1 MSNISRILA
10 ATDFSDAGRRAT
22 QRAVRLARQ
31 GNLPLQLLHVISPAR
46 AGLWQ
51 RLTQQADDHDLRG
64 EAEARLRQ
72 LAADCGNTLGGIPGA
87 LPADIRIAE
96 GNVGESI
103 AGIAAMLDHV
113 LLVLGARGES
123 TLRDLLL
130 GSTTEQVLRK
140 SDRSLLAVRAD
151 SDRDYRQ
158 VLVPVDFSP
167 HARCA
172 LEIAAQLAPAAAIT
186 VLHVFDAPIEGKLEF
201 AGVPAADIEAY
212 RQRGQREAESM
223 LHEFIKGMPAAVRSR
238 VVPEVT
244 FGYPAITILEKAD
257 ALGCDLLAIG
267 KHGRSLVE
275 EWVLGS
281 VTQHVLRHARCDVL
295 AAHHHG

>member
-1 MSNISRILA
+1 MSTISRILA

-31 GNLPLQLLHVISPAR
+31 GSLPLQLLHVISPASL
-46 AGLWQ
+46 GVWQ
-51 RLTQQADDHDLRG
+51 RLTQRADDHDLRS
-64 EAEARLRQ
+64 EAEARLGQ
-72 LAADCGNTLGGIPGA
+72 LLADCGDLAADIPA
-87 LPADIRIAE
+87 HIRIDE
-96 GNVGESI
+96 GNVGDGI
-103 AGIAAMLDHV
+103 AGAAAALDHV

-151 SDRDYRQ
+151 ADRDYRQ

-167 HARCA
+167 HARGA

-223 LHEFIKGMPAAVRSR
+223 LHAFIQDMPPAIRNR
-238 VVPEVT
+238 VVPDVT
-244 FGYPAITILEKAD
+244 FGYPAITILEKAT

-267 KHGRSLVE
+267 KHGRSVVE